1 MVNPMTIS
9 FARRAG
15 KKGENMRAVCVLL
28 SAVIASPLAAQ
39 DQSREPGG
47 AGLVLE
53 EIIVTA
59 TRRERSLMEVPLA
72 VSAYGA
78 EQLELSGVTDIGQ
91 LMRIAPSLHLSVGQG
106 ETVGATA
113 RIRGI
118 GTTADT
124 PGFESAVGLYVDG
137 VYRNRAG
144 VGVQRAGLGRT
155 GRNPAWSAGHIVR
168 PQYIG
173 GRG

>member
-1 MVNPMTIS
+1 
-9 FARRAG
+9 
-15 KKGENMRAVCVLL
+15 MRAVCVLL
-28 SAVIASPLAAQ
+28 SAVIAAPLAAQ
-39 DQSREPGG
+39 DDSRESAG
-47 AGLVLE
+47 AGLILE

-137 VYRNRAG
+137 VLPQPGPASGSTSWARWNGSKSCVVRRAHCSAAIHR
-144 VGVQRAGLGRT
+144 RA
-155 GRNPAWSAGHIVR
+155 W
-168 PQYIG
+168 
-173 GRG
+173 